1 MIIHN
6 MVKIRRPMGLIRVTQ
21 KGLFRDQSLM
31 LSTFVGLIRLE
42 FLFEGAADREGE
54 AAVDR

>member
-31 LSTFVGLIRLE
+31 LSTFVRLVRLE
-42 FLFEGAADREGE
+42 LLFEGAADGKRE